1 MSLAMRLLA
10 PNLEE
15 PTATDDGKV
24 PALLAESSVPIK
36 NMPVYFDHF
45 TLCIVSSE

>member
-10 PNLEE
+10 PYLEE

-24 PALLAESSVPIK
+24 PPPLVAE
-36 NMPVYFDHF
+36 PVKDIA
-45 TLCIVSSE
+45 TLT